1 MADKKAKPEPSAAA
15 PEEQKPK
22 RKLPIKTLL
31 VILGVL
37 LLEGGTITIVMAIR
51 GGPSPAAATTAIE
64 NTQESQTKTMGE
76 VVLAENFNIDN
87 YLQGRSRI
95 MVTLEVTAKVEKEKQ
110 ELLAA
115 QVLEHKTEIKDK
127 IRSLVS
133 SSDPEHL
140 RDPSLQVI
148 KREIKASMDKIVN
161 EGLIAEVLIPSW
173 QTYPQD

>member
-1 MADKKAKPEPSAAA
+1 MADKNPKTEA
-15 PEEQKPK
+15 PAPAEEEQKPK
-22 RKLPIKTLL
+22 KKIPIKTLL
-31 VILGVL
+31 IVLGVL
-37 LLEGGTITIVMAIR
+37 LLEGGTITIVMSIR
-51 GGPSPAAATTAIE
+51 GGPAPADATSVIE
-64 NTQESQTKTMGE
+64 ETQESQSNDMGE
-76 VVLAENFNIDN
+76 VVLAESFSIDN

-95 MVTLEVTAKVEKEKQ
+95 MVALEVTAKVEKTKQ

-133 SSDPEHL
+133 SSDPENL

-148 KREIKASMDKIVN
+148 KREIKASMEKIIDQ
-161 EGLIAEVLIPSW
+161 GLIVEVLIPFW